1 MHKTT
6 LRVTDSPAAYT
17 RGHRKDYPGFNTP
30 HMMLPANWESQVR
43 KYNAYKRKTKKAA
56 KKTGG
61 RRKTRSNRH

>member
-43 KYNAYKRKTKKAA
+43 KYNAYKRKTKKA